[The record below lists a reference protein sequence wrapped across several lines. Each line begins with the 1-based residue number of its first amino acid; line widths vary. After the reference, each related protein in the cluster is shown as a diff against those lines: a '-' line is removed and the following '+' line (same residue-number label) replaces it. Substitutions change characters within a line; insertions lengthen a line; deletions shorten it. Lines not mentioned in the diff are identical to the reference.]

1 MSRSINIYLSIYQ
14 SNLYSIAQF
23 HISGIMKMNVFHTF
37 FFIIEKFLLIVT
49 THTQTRI
56 TRFNALYRLH
66 LSKGNRN
73 DSDIKLENKMKWKN
87 KRNSAELRQKKN
99 YCVRQMKKK
108 SECTFAFWWM
118 QVIRKK
124 LVQPLF
130 NVLST
135 FIVESKIWFEI
146 YCFFLFCNC
155 YQKIQK

>member
-1 MSRSINIYLSIYQ
+1 MIIWNQEMRKKMSRSINIYLSIYQ

-87 KRNSAELRQKKN
+87 KRNSAELRQKKII
-99 YCVRQMKKK
+99 VSVKWKKN
-108 SECTFAFWWM
+108 
-118 QVIRKK
+118 
-124 LVQPLF
+124 P
-130 NVLST
+130 NVLLHSGGCKWS
-135 FIVESKIWFEI
+135 EKN
-146 YCFFLFCNC
+146 LCNHC
-155 YQKIQK
+155 SMYYPHL